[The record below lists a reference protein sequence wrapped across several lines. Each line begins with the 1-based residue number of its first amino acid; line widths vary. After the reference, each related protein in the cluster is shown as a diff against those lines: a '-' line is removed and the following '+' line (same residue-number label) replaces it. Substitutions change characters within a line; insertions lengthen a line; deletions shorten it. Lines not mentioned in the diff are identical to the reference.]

1 MEKPMLAFRSIIY
14 AVAVL
19 SILFALALL
28 LGFEQ
33 FGNVFSFAGFVMLA
47 FLIFATIA
55 E

>member
-1 MEKPMLAFRSIIY
+1 MGKPGLAFESIIY
-14 AVAVL
+14 AIAAL

-33 FGNVFSFAGFVMLA
+33 FGNAFSFAGFIALA
-47 FLIFATIA
+47 FVIFTTIA

>member
-1 MEKPMLAFRSIIY
+1 MGKQELAFRSIIY
-14 AVAVL
+14 TIAVL

-33 FGNVFSFAGFVMLA
+33 FGNAFSFAGFVALA
-47 FLIFATIA
+47 FIIFTTIA

>member
-1 MEKPMLAFRSIIY
+1 MGKLGLGFKSICHAI
-14 AVAVL
+14 AVL

-33 FGNVFSFAGFVMLA
+33 FGSVFSFAGFVALA
-47 FLIFATIA
+47 FLIFAVIA

>member
-1 MEKPMLAFRSIIY
+1 MGKLGLGFKSICYTI
-14 AVAVL
+14 AVL
-19 SILFALALL
+19 SILFALAPL

-33 FGNVFSFAGFVMLA
+33 FGNVFSFAGFVVLA